1 MKGCTLIASLL
12 NEEDDGGLW
21 LAEILEVEGCTT
33 QGKDLQEV
41 IQKAKELREA
51 IVTINELQFIEEN
64 ETENDHKNNNGN
76 GDVVGFF
83 LSHKK
88 KANGSIC
95 SDISEVLEIIEKF
108 DIPEDRGNKAFRR
121 HLGIM
126 LTHLSP
132 TVSTLSMG
140 PWTIQSKSMKS
151 ELGKAPEWEGWK
163 NKTKENKE
171 LV

>member
-12 NEEDDGGLW
+12 NEEDGGLW

-51 IVTINELQFIEEN
+51 IVTINELQFVEEN
-64 ETENDHKNNNGN
+64 VTDNDHKNNNGTD
-76 GDVVGFF
+76 DVVGFF
-83 LSHKK
+83 LSHKQ

-108 DIPEDRGNKAFRR
+108 DIAEDRGNKAFRR
-121 HLGIM
+121 HLGIL

-132 TVSTLSMG
+132 AVPTLTIGS
-140 PWTIQSKSMKS
+140 WTIQSKSMKS

-163 NKTKENKE
+163 NKTKENKAS
-171 LV
+171 V

>member
-12 NEEDDGGLW
+12 NEEEGGLW

-33 QGKDLQEV
+33 QGKDLHAV
-41 IQKAKELREA
+41 IQRAEDLREA
-51 IVTINELQFIEEN
+51 IVTINELQFIEEK
-64 ETENDHKNNNGN
+64 ETTDEQKNNNDN
-76 GDVVGFF
+76 DVVGFF

-95 SDISEVLEIIEKF
+95 SDIGEVLGIIEKF
-108 DIPEDRGNKAFRR
+108 DIVEDRGNKAFRR

-126 LTHLSP
+126 MTHLSSVNP
-132 TVSTLSMG
+132 ALSIG

-163 NKTKENKE
+163 DKSKEKKE
-171 LV
+171 SA

>member
-1 MKGCTLIASLL
+1 MKDYTLIASLL
-12 NEEDDGGLW
+12 NEEEGGGGLW
-21 LAEILEVEGCTT
+21 LAEILEVKGCTT

-41 IQKAKELREA
+41 IQRAEELREA
-51 IVTINELQFIEEN
+51 IVTINELQFIEGKEIK
-64 ETENDHKNNNGN
+64 DAGKSNNCN
-76 GDVVGFF
+76 DVVGFF

-95 SDISEVLEIIEKF
+95 SDIGEVLGIIEKF
-108 DIPEDRGNKAFRR
+108 DIVEDRGNKAFRR

-126 LTHLSP
+126 MTHLSP
-132 TVSTLSMG
+132 SIPTLSIG

-163 NKTKENKE
+163 DKPNELKESH
-171 LV
+171 